1 MTEQKFYDY
10 KYDGTEDRERVAS
23 NIEKMLWD
31 GWFIKSFQVYDRN
44 HCTRNAV
51 LFEKNN
57 CSNPEIK

>member
-10 KYDGTEDRERVAS
+10 DYYNAEDRERVAR
-23 NIEKMLWD
+23 NIEKLLSE
-31 GWFIKSFQVYDRN
+31 GWLIKHFQIYGRN
-44 HCTRNAV
+44 SYNRNAV